1 MTDPSDTYKRMTAK
15 IDLLRETLLREK
27 AELEIL
33 KENIKQKREELVIRA
48 VELTRKNRALDR
60 KLEKSNVHKKYNT
73 DEVPQKQR
81 TRSCISRKQVHEPR
95 LWDWKC

>member
-15 IDLLRETLLREK
+15 IDLLRESLLRER
-27 AELEIL
+27 AELELL
-33 KENIKQKREELVIRA
+33 KENIKQKREELVIKA

-60 KLEKSNVHKKYNT
+60 KLERSHAHKQDNT
-73 DEVPQKQR
+73 DNFPQKQR
-81 TRSCISRKQVHEPR
+81 TKSCSRKKVHEPR